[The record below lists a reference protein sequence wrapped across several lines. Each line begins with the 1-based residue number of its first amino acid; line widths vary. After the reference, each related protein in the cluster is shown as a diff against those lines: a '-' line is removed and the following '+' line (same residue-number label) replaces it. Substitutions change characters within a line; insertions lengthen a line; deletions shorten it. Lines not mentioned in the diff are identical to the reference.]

1 MPPVAQRVT
10 SAPPEM
16 ALGDQQFPGPRG
28 RESLLAGLGLKFTAW
43 AEKWFP
49 DAYIFA
55 ALALAVVAIGAM
67 ANGAAP
73 LVVAKAFGDGFWSL
87 IVFSLQMV
95 LVAVGGYVVATS
107 PLAARAIAWVAQIPS
122 TGRGAIATVA
132 TISTVLSLFN
142 WGISMIG
149 SALIVRAMA
158 RRSDLRMDY
167 RAAGA
172 AAYLGIGSVWAL
184 GLSSAAAQLQA
195 NPASL
200 PKGVYAITGS
210 IPFSETIFLWQSG
223 TMAIVLIVVSTV
235 IALWSAPGTAYA
247 VTAKDLNIDLSEGQA
262 APVSTEKRRPG
273 EWLEQS
279 PLVTLVICALGFA
292 WLFQEFKSKD
302 AIVAI
307 SSLNTYNLL
316 FLMIGMLLHWRPRSF
331 LDAAYK
337 AVPATASVIIQFPL
351 YGAVAAIMTLA
362 KGTDGISL
370 SDRVAH
376 AFVSVSNADTF
387 TVVMGVYSAVLGFFI
402 PSGGGK
408 WIIEAPYVM
417 QAANELKIH
426 LGWAVQVY
434 NAAEAL
440 PNLINPFWM
449 LPILGVLGL
458 KGRDIIGFTFLQLLF
473 HLPLVLLMLWF
484 LGQTLTYVA
493 PVFH

>member
-1 MPPVAQRVT
+1 M
-10 SAPPEM
+10 
-16 ALGDQQFPGPRG
+16 
-28 RESLLAGLGLKFTAW
+28 SLLSNTMLPKPGAARADERSEAGDPLLARLGMRFTTW

-49 DAYIFA
+49 DAYVFA
-55 ALALAVVAIGAM
+55 ALAVVLVAAAAM
-67 ANGAAP
+67 VNGAPAMS
-73 LVVAKAFGDGFWSL
+73 VAKAFGDGFWSL

-107 PLAARAIAWVAQIPS
+107 PLATRVIASVATLPS
-122 TGRGAIATVA
+122 TGRGAVA
-132 TISTVLSLFN
+132 MVAVISMVLSLFN

-149 SALIVRAMA
+149 SALIVRALA

-172 AAYLGIGSVWAL
+172 AAYLGMGATWAL

-195 NPASL
+195 NAGSL
-200 PKGVYAITGS
+200 PKSVYAITGV
-210 IPFSETIFLWQSG
+210 IPFSDTIFLWQS
-223 TMAIVLIVVSTV
+223 MAMAGVLIVVSTA
-235 IALWSAPGTAYA
+235 IALWSAPGDRSA
-247 VTAKDLNIDLSEGQA
+247 VTARDMAIDLGEA
-262 APVSTEKRRPG
+262 AVSSTESPTADLRRRPA

-279 PLVTLVICALGFA
+279 PLITLLICALGFA
-292 WLFQEFKSKD
+292 WLFQEFSSKD
-302 AIVAI
+302 PIVAI

-316 FLMIGMLLHWRPRSF
+316 FLMLGMLLHWRPRSF

-351 YGAVAAIMTLA
+351 YGSVAAIMTMA
-362 KGTDGISL
+362 KGVDGISL

-376 AFVSVSNADTF
+376 AFVSISSVDSFA
-387 TVVMGVYSAVLGFFI
+387 VVMGVYSSVLGFFI

-417 QAANELKIH
+417 KAANELHVH

-458 KGRDIIGFTFLQLLF
+458 KGRDIIGFTFLQLIV
-473 HLPLVLLMLWF
+473 HLPLVLFMLWL
-484 LGQTLTYVA
+484 LGRTLSYVA
-493 PVFH
+493 PVFL